1 MTTAHLSTNVDDVDR
16 IGHREAM
23 VLTATENQRLLTQL
37 QGLSPSDWATAT
49 DCTGWTVRDVVV
61 HLIASAQA
69 QASPREFA
77 RQVRAGR
84 PLTAEIGGQ
93 HWVDGLNE
101 AQLRARV
108 GLTPD
113 DLPALWQHCAAAALT
128 ARRRMPA
135 PVRALPLLPL
145 GEAMGTKLGWQ
156 PLGYLFDIGFTRDVW
171 MHRIDIARATGHL
184 LELTAGHGGRIVADI
199 VAEWAGRHGEPF
211 TLLLTGPAGGR
222 FTAGRGADLTT
233 VDAVEL
239 ARILS
244 GRADADGVLRHK
256 LPL

>member
-1 MTTAHLSTNVDDVDR
+1 MTTDRLAVHVDDLAR
-16 IGHREAM
+16 IRHGEAM
-23 VLTATENQRLLTQL
+23 ELTATENQRLLTQL
-37 QGLSPSDWATAT
+37 RGLSPRDWDAAT

-69 QASPREFA
+69 QASPLEFA

-84 PLTAEIGGQ
+84 RLTAEIGGQ

-108 GLTPD
+108 DLTPD
-113 DLPALWQHCAAAALT
+113 ELPALWLQTSATALT

-145 GEAMGTKLGWQ
+145 GEIMGTRVGWQ

-171 MHRIDIARATGHL
+171 MHRVDIAHATGHRL
-184 LELTAGHGGRIVADI
+184 QLTADHDGRIVADML
-199 VAEWAGRHGEPF
+199 AEWAGRHGEPF
-211 TLLLTGPAGGR
+211 SLLLTGPAGGR
-222 FTAGRGADLTT
+222 FTAGGGADPTT
-233 VDAVEL
+233 VDAVEF

>member
-1 MTTAHLSTNVDDVDR
+1 MTTDHHTADVDDVDR

-23 VLTATENQRLLTQL
+23 KLTAIENQRLLAQL
-37 QGLSPSDWATAT
+37 HGLSPRDWGAAT

-69 QASPREFA
+69 QASPLEFA

-113 DLPALWQHCAAAALT
+113 ELPALWQHCAAAALT

-135 PVRALPLLPL
+135 PLRALPLLPL
-145 GEAMGTKLGWQ
+145 GEAMGTHLGWQ
-156 PLGYLFDIGFTRDVW
+156 PLGYLFDVGFTRDVW
-171 MHRIDIARATGHL
+171 MHRIDIARATGHPL
-184 LELTAGHGGRIVADI
+184 DLTADHDGRVVADI

-211 TLLLTGPAGGR
+211 TLVLTGPAGGR
-222 FTAGRGADLTT
+222 FTARGGADPTT
-233 VDAVEL
+233 VDAIEL

-244 GRADADGVLRHK
+244 GRAHAPGVLRHK